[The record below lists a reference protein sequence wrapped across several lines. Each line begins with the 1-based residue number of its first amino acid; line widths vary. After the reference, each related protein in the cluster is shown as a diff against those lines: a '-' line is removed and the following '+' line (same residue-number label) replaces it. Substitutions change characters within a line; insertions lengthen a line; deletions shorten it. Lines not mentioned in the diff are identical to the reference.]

1 MRRMAWGVRWP
12 KRAWDRHHF
21 DKGIIRVNQTP
32 ADYESG
38 ATYELTAYAID
49 NGASAKA
56 AIDFPP
62 GRESLGWHGTE
73 LIRAFPLVRTESA
86 ILLWIRADTGIR
98 QAAIDALA
106 QVKGKRRV
114 WRPAPA
120 SGVQRPLSRVKTGR
134 SSPDRAS
141 LY

>member
-1 MRRMAWGVRWP
+1 MGQPQPFAKGV
-12 KRAWDRHHF
+12 
-21 DKGIIRVNQTP
+21 IQVNQTP

-38 ATYELTAYAID
+38 ANYELTAYAID

-62 GRESLGWHGTE
+62 GRESLGQHGTE

-86 ILLWIRADTGIR
+86 ILLWVRADTGIR

-106 QVKGKRRV
+106 QQLG
-114 WRPAPA
+114 AEMEN
-120 SGVQRPLSRVKTGR
+120 
-134 SSPDRAS
+134 RACRCFP
-141 LY
+141 